1 MHINI
6 FLPSGWV
13 FAIFF
18 FQISYEELSPI
29 SNETI
34 LQYQLIKQRTRENG
48 KGRAWVRERER
59 AKLSV
64 EEKEEKRGE
73 REKKIIQASGT

>member
-1 MHINI
+1 M
-6 FLPSGWV
+6 
-13 FAIFF
+13 
-18 FQISYEELSPI
+18 
-29 SNETI
+29 
-34 LQYQLIKQRTRENG
+34 
-48 KGRAWVRERER
+48 RERER